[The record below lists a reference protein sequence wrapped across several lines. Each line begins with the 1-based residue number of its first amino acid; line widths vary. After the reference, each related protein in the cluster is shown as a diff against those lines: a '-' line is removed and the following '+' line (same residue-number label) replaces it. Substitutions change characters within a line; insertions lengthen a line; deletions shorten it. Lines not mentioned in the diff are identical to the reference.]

1 MDSNLPIDIQLKKAY
16 DWLISRRI
24 CNRNWHDKISEV
36 REKIAAAITDMPE
49 HPEIKD
55 ILTATNIHY
64 FNCKAILDV
73 LLETEKGSKN
83 ILGMYTSQRISG
95 NLLLH
100 YMMNLS
106 IIFIIINISIIDW
119 RKIISLYEKD
129 NCYLAEAT
137 QFLSQSVQYEI
148 PGLRKERSRHEKNIT
163 GM

>member
-1 MDSNLPIDIQLKKAY
+1 MDSNLPIDIQLKKMS

-64 FNCKAILDV
+64 FNCQAILKV

-83 ILGMYTSQRISG
+83 ILGIYTSQRISG
-95 NLLLH
+95 KFTVNLLLAR
-100 YMMNLS
+100 
-106 IIFIIINISIIDW
+106 ING
-119 RKIISLYEKD
+119 
-129 NCYLAEAT
+129 A
-137 QFLSQSVQYEI
+137 
-148 PGLRKERSRHEKNIT
+148 P
-163 GM
+163 